1 MNLQRYLYTPN
12 IVMKKR
18 LNLLKRKMLRNRM
31 WFSKLTGVERGL
43 VILSLRCEVK
53 LVSITLLRVLIT
65 MLSRFS
71 YLLESRFIAS
81 IEQCG
86 KILAGQLAKVAV
98 SWGNKAASS
107 WASNISY
114 IRYLGVISKPCW

>member
-43 VILSLRCEVK
+43 VILSPLWSEIGQHHSSSSTYHDAFTF
-53 LVSITLLRVLIT
+53 LVSIG
-65 MLSRFS
+65 
-71 YLLESRFIAS
+71 
-81 IEQCG
+81 EQIYSEYRAVWKDIG
-86 KILAGQLAKVAV
+86 WAAGE
-98 SWGNKAASS
+98 G
-107 WASNISY
+107 
-114 IRYLGVISKPCW
+114 RGFLGQ